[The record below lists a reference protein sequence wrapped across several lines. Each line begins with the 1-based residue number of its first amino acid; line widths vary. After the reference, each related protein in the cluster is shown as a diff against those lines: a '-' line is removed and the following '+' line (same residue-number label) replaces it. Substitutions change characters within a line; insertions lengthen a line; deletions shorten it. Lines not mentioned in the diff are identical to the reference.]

1 MAANNIPPSGREG
14 SSRRYSF
21 FWFKHGCCVPTT
33 SAIWMLLVLFLFAI
47 MMMIFCCLSTA
58 FVRWVYRRQLRKK
71 SDSLRRRFRSEE
83 EKRRD
88 NEMRL
93 KELAL
98 RPIHTTQIRGSPDL
112 FHAEFVEEP
121 KPVVPG
127 SREDVTQKNPPVSH
141 PRSREFTEP
150 IGLFTGN
157 TVYSTSTLPPTGPSG
172 DMADTTYF
180 RLPGTVPTDRTKE
193 EVAMEP
199 ADVAATVHTIAK
211 EGKLDE
217 TRQQAPFSGVV
228 IIKKKP
234 SETTSEVPTSQTGG
248 TSGTT
253 GTTTPYQALRRK
265 LRASGDDETS
275 STEHETPKEKPPVLQ
290 KKEEPPRSKPYFPYW
305 TAQKFSAS
313 KVEPN
318 VSPSGKIRGSKVTT
332 SEKSFW
338 MPTGAGPATRSVP
351 TTSAA
356 SSQDP
361 SQQGMKPS
369 EADTSRSRPRDVYQL
384 RRELERLRTN
394 EISAGMKSILDD
406 AKRKREKAERPQPQ
420 NLPSDRR
427 PPSSQKDDVKSP
439 ASSDMKTPSYRG
451 VSGRTSEKR

>member
-1 MAANNIPPSGREG
+1 
-14 SSRRYSF
+14 
-21 FWFKHGCCVPTT
+21 
-33 SAIWMLLVLFLFAI
+33 

-248 TSGTT
+248 TSGIQELVTN
-253 GTTTPYQALRRK
+253 R
-265 LRASGDDETS
+265 
-275 STEHETPKEKPPVLQ
+275 TELFRGYPDPSRDSVLPMAGC
-290 KKEEPPRSKPYFPYW
+290 EEPPRSKPYFPYW

-406 AKRKREKAERPQPQ
+406 AKRKREKAERPPPQ
-420 NLPSDRR
+420 N
-427 PPSSQKDDVKSP
+427 PPRFEFESN
-439 ASSDMKTPSYRG
+439 
-451 VSGRTSEKR
+451 RTLCA

>member
-14 SSRRYSF
+14 SSRRYSFFWFKHVLMAANNIPPSGREGSPRRYSF

-127 SREDVTQKNPPVSH
+127 SREDTTQKNPPVSH

-217 TRQQAPFSGVV
+217 TRQQVPFSGVV

-234 SETTSEVPTSQTGG
+234 SIHTTQ
-248 TSGTT
+248 
-253 GTTTPYQALRRK
+253 
-265 LRASGDDETS
+265 
-275 STEHETPKEKPPVLQ
+275 
-290 KKEEPPRSKPYFPYW
+290 
-305 TAQKFSAS
+305 
-313 KVEPN
+313 
-318 VSPSGKIRGSKVTT
+318 IRGSPDLFHAEFVEEPKPVVPGSREDITQKNLPVSHPRSREFTEPIGLFTGNTVYST
-332 SEKSFW
+332 STLP
-338 MPTGAGPATRSVP
+338 PTGP
-351 TTSAA
+351 TG
-356 SSQDP
+356 D
-361 SQQGMKPS
+361 M
-369 EADTSRSRPRDVYQL
+369 ADTTYFRLPGTVATDRS
-384 RRELERLRTN
+384 
-394 EISAGMKSILDD
+394 
-406 AKRKREKAERPQPQ
+406 KAEE
-420 NLPSDRR
+420 
-427 PPSSQKDDVKSP
+427 VGMEP
-439 ASSDMKTPSYRG
+439 A
-451 VSGRTSEKR
+451 